1 MLPSATFTPWENIH
15 SALDA
20 YLDASVDARLAPKQ
34 TTIGEITVRL
44 IQWRPDESADRIA
57 RLEGAGY
64 TVMFDVLT
72 KNDATQVLLADVPDA
87 FVIDLTSLPALGRQ
101 VGVFLR
107 RQKATR
113 SLPLVF
119 VGGEPNEVDEVR
131 ELLPSSTFSHWEDAV
146 PTLAE
151 TIGAVVTAN
160 VPVSAADMSSDI
172 PLHFRLGIDPGFRV
186 GLVGAPEGFEDR
198 FDDLPPGASIT
209 RQINGQFDRI
219 IWFSASR
226 LDLQANAEV
235 LANMLSDTGGL
246 WMVWPEKSSGMA
258 SNVGE
263 DMVRKVGS
271 AAGMIDYGI
280 AAIDST
286 WSELLFARRL
296 ERRQADVVR
305 GVSRRASSAIEESGE
320 AARSRRNRATSGDRA
335 APLQTPVEQSAQGS
349 RTTAAGS
356 KSEGK
361 LRLET
366 LGIGHGS
373 RITLIGA
380 PEGFESSLAE
390 QFEGATFVGELEGR
404 FDRIIWFT
412 ASRVDFR
419 SDIGAIATYLT
430 ENGGIWVAWP
440 KQSSGIRTDLDES
453 VVREI
458 GLVVRLVEQKV
469 ADIEANWSGMLF
481 TRS

>member
-1 MLPSATFTPWENIH
+1 
-15 SALDA
+15 
-20 YLDASVDARLAPKQ
+20 
-34 TTIGEITVRL
+34 
-44 IQWRPDESADRIA
+44 
-57 RLEGAGY
+57 
-64 TVMFDVLT
+64 
-72 KNDATQVLLADVPDA
+72 
-87 FVIDLTSLPALGRQ
+87 
-101 VGVFLR
+101 
-107 RQKATR
+107 
-113 SLPLVF
+113 
-119 VGGEPNEVDEVR
+119 
-131 ELLPSSTFSHWEDAV
+131 
-146 PTLAE
+146 
-151 TIGAVVTAN
+151 
-160 VPVSAADMSSDI
+160 
-172 PLHFRLGIDPGFRV
+172 
-186 GLVGAPEGFEDR
+186 
-198 FDDLPPGASIT
+198 
-209 RQINGQFDRI
+209 
-219 IWFSASR
+219 
-226 LDLQANAEV
+226 
-235 LANMLSDTGGL
+235 
-246 WMVWPEKSSGMA
+246 MVWPEKSSGMA

-286 WSELLFARRL
+286 WSGLLFARRL

>member
-1 MLPSATFTPWENIH
+1 VLPSATFTPWENIH

-34 TTIGEITVRL
+34 TTVGAITVRL

-119 VGGEPNEVDEVR
+119 VGGDRDEV
-131 ELLPSSTFSHWEDAV
+131 EEIGQLIPSSTFSHWEDAV

-160 VPVSAADMSSDI
+160 VPVSVTDMSSDI

-186 GLVGAPEGFEDR
+186 GLVGAPEDFEDR

-209 RQINGQFDRI
+209 RKIDGLFDRI

-226 LDLQANAEV
+226 LELQANAEE

-246 WMVWPEKSSGMA
+246 WIVWPEKSPGMA

-263 DMVRKVGS
+263 DLVRKVGS

-286 WSELLFARRL
+286 WSGLLFARRL
-296 ERRQADVVR
+296 ERRQTDAVR
-305 GVSRRASSAIEESGE
+305 GVSRRTSSVTEESGE
-320 AARSRRNRATSGDRA
+320 AARARRNRATSGDRA
-335 APLQTPVEQSAQGS
+335 APLETPVGQSTEDSQ
-349 RTTAAGS
+349 TTAARLEA
-356 KSEGK
+356 EGK
-361 LRLET
+361 LRLEA
-366 LGIGHGS
+366 LGIGDGS

-380 PEGFESSLAE
+380 PEGFESSLTE
-390 QFEGATFVGELEGR
+390 QSEGATFVGELDGR

-412 ASRVDFR
+412 TSRVDLR

-430 ENGGIWVAWP
+430 ENGGIWVVWP
-440 KQSSGIRTDLDES
+440 KQSSGISTDLNES

-458 GLVVRLVEQKV
+458 GLVVRLVERNV
-469 ADIEANWSGMLF
+469 ADIETNWSGMLF